1 MSNVQCYTK
10 NLISLGQMRLGQVC
24 LICLRLDGSDSGGKA
39 RVRQEEVRAQP
50 LFV

>member
-1 MSNVQCYTK
+1 MSNVHCYTK
-10 NLISLGQMRLGQVC
+10 NVITLGQVC

-50 LFV
+50 VFV